1 MTLAFLYQPVA
12 DLKRAVAFYQQELGL
27 EIAWREGETTAGL
40 KMPGTDVRLMLD
52 VGEGIP
58 GPVFQVDSVDAFYVH
73 RRDRYRWTTPPTDI
87 PGGRWAVFLD
97 PDDKPVRILDE
108 SRP

>member
-1 MTLAFLYQPVA
+1 VTLAFLYQPVT
-12 DLKRAVAFYQQELGL
+12 DLKRSLAFYQEELGL

-40 KMPGTDVRLMLD
+40 KIPGTDVRLMLD
-52 VGEGIP
+52 IDEGAP
-58 GPVFQVDSVDAFYVH
+58 GPVFQVDSVDAFYAQH
-73 RRDRYRWTTPPTDI
+73 RNRYHWTTLPTDI

-97 PDDKPVRILDE
+97 PDRKPVRIFDE